1 MLQSI
6 FDLSDARI
14 KGKKIL
20 VRVDFNVPCQNGK
33 ITDDFRIIKTLPL
46 IRRLAGKG
54 AKVILMSHLEGE
66 DGIPSFAEM
75 AGYLRKKYLPRLR
88 FAADVAGRDAQK
100 QVNLMRGGE
109 VLLLENLRKDRREK
123 NNDNAFSQKLSGLA
137 DIYVNEAFSVSHRRH
152 ASVVGVPQFLPSY
165 TGPLFLEEV
174 RHLRKAL
181 APSHP
186 FVLALGGKKLSTKIG
201 LLSKLFARADKI
213 LIGGA
218 MANIF
223 LKARGLEIGRSFVEA
238 GVLPDKKMLKSA
250 KLFLPSDAVV
260 LRGGRKRIVPVKGLS
275 AQDIMYDIG
284 PETVELFRRQMRGGR
299 FILWNGPFGVIEK
312 GFTDGSRNMAMK
324 FSRVSAE
331 TIVGGGDTIS
341 VLRRYKLLNKYDF
354 VSTGG
359 GAMLDFLAQGTLPGL
374 EALKKRAGR

>member
-1 MLQSI
+1 MIKFI
-6 FDLSDARI
+6 FDLSDALI
-14 KGKKIL
+14 KDKKIL
-20 VRVDFNVPCQNGK
+20 VRVDFNVPCQGGK

-46 IRRLAGKG
+46 IRRLTRKG

-66 DGIPSFAEM
+66 DGIPSFAKI

-88 FAADVAGRDAQK
+88 FVPDVAGKDAQK
-100 QVNLMRGGE
+100 QVNLMRGGD

-123 NNDNAFSQKLSGLA
+123 NNGRVFSKKLSGLA
-137 DIYVNEAFSVSHRRH
+137 DIYVNEAFSVSHREH
-152 ASVVGVPQFLPSY
+152 ASVVGVPRLLPSY
-165 TGPLFLEEV
+165 AGPLFLEEV
-174 RHLRKAL
+174 RRLSKAL
-181 APSHP
+181 TPPHP

-201 LLSKLFARADKI
+201 LLSKLFVRADKV

-223 LKARGLEIGRSFVEA
+223 LRVRGLKIGRSFVEA

-260 LRGGRKRIVPVKGLS
+260 LRGGRRHIVPVRNLA

-284 PETVELFRRQMRGGR
+284 PETVRLFKYQMRGSK

-312 GFTDGSRNMAMK
+312 GFVDGSRDMAQAL
-324 FSRVSAE
+324 FRAYAE

-341 VLRRYKLLNKYDF
+341 VLRRYKLLNKYTF

-374 EALKKRAGR
+374 EALKKSVGQ